1 MHLTTGGIL
10 LRVLVSSEK
19 LVFNI
24 VLEYCRYV
32 ECTWIYEQREQK
44 YFTYHYAWQQNGN
57 HILFY
62 PSKILHI
69 CLEGMNLTHTCD
81 IYPYRPRRKEDF
93 CRAICYSVTFCFGSK
108 PPPLTQIAQTGLG
121 PGDEVI
127 VCTPR

>member
-1 MHLTTGGIL
+1 MHLTTGRIL
-10 LRVLVSSEK
+10 LRVHVNSQK
-19 LVFNI
+19 LVLNI

-32 ECTWIYEQREQK
+32 EFTWIYEQRNEK

-57 HILFY
+57 HIFFY

-93 CRAICYSVTFCFGSK
+93 RRAICYTVTFCQPRF
-108 PPPLTQIAQTGLG
+108 QTSSSYSDSANW